1 MGVKGKIRDHLI
13 HDEDLLQTQFDLST
27 WPMVDESALSEA
39 RRKKFLLRKKAI
51 ELYIAGASEAQ
62 LLKKTGEIRTN
73 IYRIIT
79 SRCLAPHPDGNMYG
93 WRGALHYYRV
103 KSYDRQHPPALQA
116 NGSGASGAL
125 QWLFEIPKARGLKER
140 FHKQIIG
147 SSNALAHPKPNV
159 QRLFRWLI
167 GELRALGLEKEGQ
180 WPFNTET
187 LGYQSIRLYIKKVTQ
202 AHPLLALSKIGGP
215 DAIAKAKASDG
226 TRRPDFKLFD
236 RVECD
241 AHKLDCR
248 MVVMVPSPH
257 GGYEPRKIRR
267 IWIIVIIDVRS
278 RAVLGYHISLR
289 RECSALDVLITIKN
303 ALSKWAPRTLT
314 FCEDGYA
321 EGAALPSA
329 HSEVYL
335 SACWNE
341 FSVDGA
347 LANVCPR
354 VEEPLLHIV
363 GAKVIK
369 PQDPM
374 SFSSRRSKDDRPFI
388 ESFFRVLASGTMH
401 RLSPSTGSSHED
413 KKGRDPE
420 KIAAEVQFQLDYA
433 EELLDVTIANYNAT
447 PHTGL
452 GYRSPLAQM
461 DFLSS
466 KTKNRIRHADP
477 ELVKRMAGTRKVC
490 TLLGGEY
497 TGKRPYFNFE
507 NAKYT
512 SEWLV
517 QRPDLLGKKLWLQ
530 LDDETDARWATVC
543 DSNGLI
549 YGTVHVQPPWHRS
562 PHTLYMRQ
570 AIRALATK
578 RLLFLTG
585 NRDPVQALIEYA
597 EIHANKKLPVHP
609 AYLQARRIMMTSTQA
624 LDEMKEPNFSLPDVT
639 GEINGQA
646 KSEEPTKVSGA
657 SSKRKGSPPPPEPK
671 PKSASQSAPLP
682 KMRMAKTW

>member
-1 MGVKGKIRDHLI
+1 MALSGRIGYRSTPNSELSSQSI
-13 HDEDLLQTQFDLST
+13 DLGN
-27 WPMVDESALSEA
+27 WPMVDENSLSAA
-39 RRKKFLLRKKAI
+39 RKTKFLARKKAI
-51 ELYIAGASEAQ
+51 ELYLKGATDAVLQ
-62 LLKKTGEIRTN
+62 KKTGEKRSN

-79 SRCLAPHPDGNMYG
+79 NRCLQRHSDGDIFG
-93 WRGALHYYRV
+93 WRGALPHFRV
-103 KSYDRQHPPALQA
+103 TAYERQTAPVVHE
-116 NGSGASGAL
+116 NGAGATGAL
-125 QWLFEIPKARGLKER
+125 KWLLERPQFKDLKDR
-140 FHKQIIG
+140 FHKRILN
-147 SSNALAHPKPNV
+147 NADSLAHPKINV
-159 QRLFRWLI
+159 QTIFRWFI
-167 GELRALGLEKEGQ
+167 DELRKAGLEDQKA
-180 WPFNTET
+180 WPFNSES
-187 LGYQSIRLYIKKVTQ
+187 LGYESVRLYIKKVL
-202 AHPLLALSKIGGP
+202 AEHPFLAMSKMGGP

-374 SFSSRRSKDDRPFI
+374 SYSSRRSKDDRPFI

-497 TGKRPYFNFE
+497 TGKRSYFNFE

-530 LDDETDARWATVC
+530 LDDETDARWATVS

-597 EIHANKKLPVHP
+597 EIQANKKLPVHP
-609 AYLQARRIMMTSTQA
+609 AYLHAYSSDVDQSTQQRDQ
-624 LDEMKEPNFSLPDVT
+624 LVQSL
-639 GEINGQA
+639 
-646 KSEEPTKVSGA
+646 
-657 SSKRKGSPPPPEPK
+657 
-671 PKSASQSAPLP
+671 
-682 KMRMAKTW
+682 